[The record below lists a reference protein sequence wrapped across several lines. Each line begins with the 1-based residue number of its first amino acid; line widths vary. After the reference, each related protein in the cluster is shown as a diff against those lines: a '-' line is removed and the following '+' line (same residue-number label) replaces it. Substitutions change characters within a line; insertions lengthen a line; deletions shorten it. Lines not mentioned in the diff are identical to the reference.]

1 MNMNQK
7 DTACSGCSEES
18 ALKIVMLGGSSG
30 ALHPLACILGGL
42 PDDFSLPVFVVNHL
56 HADDNGGFAEYLGML
71 TSLSVIEPCDK
82 TPMEAGVVYVAPANY
97 HMLLEADGLISLS
110 VDEKVNWSRPSIDV
124 FFESAAVARGEDI
137 VGIILSGANAD
148 GARGMM
154 AIRQAGGLTI
164 AQSPD
169 EAESPTMPLA
179 AINTGAVCEVLRAD
193 EIVKRLLGI
202 GAA

>member
-1 MNMNQK
+1 
-7 DTACSGCSEES
+7 
-18 ALKIVMLGGSSG
+18 
-30 ALHPLACILGGL
+30 
-42 PDDFSLPVFVVNHL
+42 
-56 HADDNGGFAEYLGML
+56 
-71 TSLSVIEPCDK
+71 
-82 TPMEAGVVYVAPANY
+82 
-97 HMLLEADGLISLS
+97 MLLETDGLISLS